1 MSSKLQR
8 AILDTSNDEF
18 IYNYDYDGSNNLIYL
33 GKARPDS
40 GNAEAK
46 WMIAKFTYTGTNM
59 ITKRLAD
66 GNILQDN
73 VWDDRATTVVY
84 A

>member
-1 MSSKLQR
+1 MSSKMQQMMTDEM
-8 AILDTSNDEF
+8 LDGF

-46 WMIAKFTYTGTNM
+46 WMLAKFTYTGTNM

>member
-1 MSSKLQR
+1 MNSDGQNVYDALV
-8 AILDTSNDEF
+8 DEF

-33 GKARPDS
+33 GKAKSSS

-46 WMIAKFTYTGTNM
+46 WAIARFTYTGTNM

-66 GNILQDN
+66 GNSLQDN